1 MREPEVDSWEIHV
14 TLSNISKRD
23 ARALARGV
31 EALVQLKADEEG
43 VLYALALS
51 HVKVFES
58 NG

>member
-1 MREPEVDSWEIHV
+1 MREPEVNSWEIHI
-14 TLSNISKRD
+14 TLSNITKHD
-23 ARALARGV
+23 ARALAHGV
-31 EALVQLKADEEG
+31 EALVRLKADEEG